1 MKHYQCEN
9 CGAEL
14 VKNGDEYVCEY
25 CKRTYADD
33 SLEKAYEK
41 VCQTLQ
47 STVQNVVSA
56 EFLRAKIEKIASC
69 RQGLYKARTGEY
81 IDNDDINFW
90 SKQIL
95 KLLPEDP
102 QANFYEIASAERW
115 SELNKYLKNFDVKE
129 NGYLLDGFVDF
140 LTNGRVVEQCVL
152 RLNDLIA
159 KAFKE
164 TSDEYKNC
172 HKKIVEATEKAE
184 SGIFDPSLP
193 RDVFVAYSSKDSEK
207 AYALV
212 EYLEERGLNCFISM
226 RNLPKGVNAERY
238 YEERLEQAI
247 DNCQVFLFVSSKNS
261 RSRNCDAYTKEIKH
275 VKELDLQRYSVD
287 ERNYWNTHY
296 DEFDKRNGK
305 PRVEFIVEEYGN
317 SIYEIEVAKF
327 FRGLSWCTDKASVL
341 TAVTEYVTGNPIA
354 EKRAKIDEI
363 AKQKAEFERK
373 QADFER
379 QKAEFEKQKADEL
392 ARQREEIER
401 QKADELA
408 RQQAEIERQ
417 KAEFEKQRA
426 ELERQKEEFKK
437 SSAEKPKVEQQNV
450 EQHKAEQ
457 PKSPETPD
465 LVIENGVLKRYNGTD
480 RKVVI
485 PQGVTEIG
493 ANAFEAFDRYLESV
507 KIPSTVKIIGES
519 AFRDTQIETL
529 QLPAWLEKIGKGAF
543 WGCGNLKSIII
554 PSSVI
559 EIGNSA
565 FLGCQNL
572 KISAEVKEKPSG
584 WANDWNSDNRPVEW
598 GYTPPIPQL
607 RKSRSPISGLKETL
621 ENPSI
626 TKENLEKLTP
636 VKPVEKP
643 EFEIENG
650 VLKKYN
656 GTGGNVI
663 IPDNIKGI
671 GEYAFVKCNTLTGVV
686 IPNSVNYISESAF
699 GNCENLTY
707 ITIPNS
713 VISIG
718 WAAFCNCK
726 ALTRIVIPISVTSI
740 AESVFEDCSQLTI
753 FAEAKEKPSGW
764 NEKWNSSNRPVEWGY
779 KKLPAF
785 TTKGCDYSIKS
796 PAQAKKMFEIELA
809 EMKKRQA
816 EEKAKQQAQD
826 TQIPQAATEIRYTK
840 NGVSGALA
848 TTNARKVPIGQTLK
862 QSLEKLNQTE
872 KNGAQSQATTSNSSQ
887 GEIPPLTKVKPSA
900 RGVELALNPLIN
912 KADFEIENGVLK
924 KYKGAGGFV
933 VIPDGVTGIGAE
945 AFHDSKVT
953 NVKIPYGVRTIGKQA
968 FFECKNLERVSLPST
983 ITKIAYGAF
992 QLCEKLTSIA
1002 IPEKV
1007 TVIEVGIFHCC
1018 SKLSEII
1025 LHSNIEK
1032 IETLAFRSCLGLK
1045 TIKIPAS
1052 IKIIED
1058 DVFENCPNLTIY
1070 AEAEK
1075 KPKGWVHSL
1084 FGKENWNPD
1093 NRPVKWG
1100 YKG

>member
-129 NGYLLDGFVDF
+129 SGYLLDGFVDF

-392 ARQREEIER
+392 ARQKEEIER

-408 RQQAEIERQ
+408 RQKAEFEKQ

-426 ELERQKEEFKK
+426 EIERQKEAMK
-437 SSAEKPKVEQQNV
+437 
-450 EQHKAEQ
+450 
-457 PKSPETPD
+457 
-465 LVIENGVLKRYNGTD
+465 
-480 RKVVI
+480 
-485 PQGVTEIG
+485 
-493 ANAFEAFDRYLESV
+493 
-507 KIPSTVKIIGES
+507 
-519 AFRDTQIETL
+519 DT
-529 QLPAWLEKIGKGAF
+529 A
-543 WGCGNLKSIII
+543 
-554 PSSVI
+554 
-559 EIGNSA
+559 
-565 FLGCQNL
+565 
-572 KISAEVKEKPSG
+572 VKEQ
-584 WANDWNSDNRPVEW
+584 NE
-598 GYTPPIPQL
+598 PQ
-607 RKSRSPISGLKETL
+607 KQTD
-621 ENPSI
+621 
-626 TKENLEKLTP
+626 
-636 VKPVEKP
+636 KPVERP

-656 GTGGNVI
+656 GAGGNVI
-663 IPDNIKGI
+663 IPDQVTEI
-671 GEYAFVKCNTLTGVV
+671 GFKAFSHSKATSIIIPFGVTKINNNAFEVCQQLVSVK
-686 IPNSVNYISESAF
+686 IPNSVTYIGASAF
-699 GNCENLTY
+699 FYCNTL
-707 ITIPNS
+707 NS
-713 VISIG
+713 
-718 WAAFCNCK
+718 
-726 ALTRIVIPISVTSI
+726 IVIP
-740 AESVFEDCSQLTI
+740 ESVVDWIGGSAFNGCTQLTI

-764 NEKWNSSNRPVEWGY
+764 HNDWNSDNRPVEWGY

-796 PAQAKKMFEIELA
+796 PAQAKKMFESELA

-816 EEKAKQQAQD
+816 EEQAKQQAQA
-826 TQIPQAATEIRYTK
+826 TQISQAATEIRYTK

-848 TTNARKVPIGQTLK
+848 ATNARKVPIGQTLK
-862 QSLEKLNQTE
+862 QSLEKLNQTA

-968 FFECKNLERVSLPST
+968 FFGCKNLERVSLPST